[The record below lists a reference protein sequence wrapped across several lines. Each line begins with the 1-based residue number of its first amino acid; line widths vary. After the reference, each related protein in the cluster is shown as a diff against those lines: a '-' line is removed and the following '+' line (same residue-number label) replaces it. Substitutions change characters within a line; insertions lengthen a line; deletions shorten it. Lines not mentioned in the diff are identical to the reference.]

1 MSKINNRI
9 INYLLVRQKRA
20 ARHETFERAVEAELI
35 EHQMLGKNQR
45 DGVIWQL
52 PKNHLTLFTGDR
64 DHDHNIIQKAL
75 EASERN
81 TKSYC
86 YEQMDEFEE
95 PSNFDDDDKHL
106 SDKPD
111 QVKQSKSRKSN
122 SIELTQAELAGR
134 RDHVLSIIASHS
146 PSLKVSDVATA
157 LLLAQAFDRDEH
169 AIDRLLSII
178 RYKAP
183 IIGIRIPVHDFV
195 RQFGHMVE
203 SGLIMPFYTSLESI
217 IHGRTLTGH
226 FTPLADTK
234 RRRSMSCLSGSLI
247 REIEEDELRGI
258 VSKNVLTV
266 FKPLIIADEKNQ
278 PLPARLTSVVD
289 IMIEGNGIDAD
300 LIADVLSICCQI
312 SVDRSQL
319 LMKELDFV
327 PKNLG
332 IDDLAVAV
340 RPGRSLINI
349 INILMTLDEANAL
362 HENDQSDGKGLGQ
375 LGNSTTSRNRKKHTG
390 CFDVIE
396 PVQKA
401 AVTKP
406 NTGLKDKQ
414 SIRST
419 KPIKSKNHLFVE
431 QLTGYGKAQDWAIDL
446 KQDLTMWQDGEV
458 DWSDLSSRLLLS
470 GPPGTGKTTYAKAL
484 CNTLQIPLIT
494 TSIAR
499 WLEPSHLGDVLS
511 AITATFD
518 YAGEHSPCI
527 LFIDEVDNIGSRN
540 GSANGNKNGG
550 DDYWASLINR
560 LLELFD
566 GSSKTEGVI
575 IVGATNRPE
584 KIDAALLRS
593 GRLENHI
600 LIPPPNTEALIG
612 IISYHLGADLDAVV
626 VSKMNDINSDASPE
640 IDSLFAHNT
649 SPHGDRQP
657 ENLTPLNIIQI
668 GAQGYE

>member
-9 INYLLVRQKRA
+9 FNYLLARQKRA
-20 ARHETFERAVEAELI
+20 ARHEIFERAAEAELI

-45 DGVIWQL
+45 DGVIWRL
-52 PKNHLTLFTGDR
+52 TEDHATLFTGDR
-64 DHDHNIIQKAL
+64 DHDRNIIQKAL

-81 TKSYC
+81 ISNRQYD
-86 YEQMDEFEE
+86 EQVDEFEA
-95 PSNFDDDDKHL
+95 PSNFGDVGKLL

-111 QVKQSKSRKSN
+111 KPKQSKPSKPS
-122 SIELTQAELAGR
+122 SIELTQTELAER
-134 RDHVLSIIASHS
+134 YDHVLSIIASQA
-146 PSLKVSDVATA
+146 PSLKVSNVAAA
-157 LLLAQAFDRDEH
+157 LLLAKAFDRDENT
-169 AIDRLLSII
+169 IDKLLSII
-178 RYKAP
+178 RYKNP

-195 RQFGHMVE
+195 KQFSQMMEG
-203 SGLIMPFYTSLESI
+203 GLVMPYYTSLESI
-217 IHGRTLTGH
+217 IHGRTLTGN
-226 FTPLADTK
+226 FNTLADTK
-234 RRRSMSCLSGSLI
+234 RRKSYSCLSGFLV
-247 REIEEDELRGI
+247 REMEEDELRAV
-258 VSKNVLTV
+258 VSKDVLTA
-266 FKPLIIADEKNQ
+266 FKPLIIADEKDQ
-278 PLPARLTSVVD
+278 PLPARLASVID
-289 IMIEGNGIDAD
+289 IMIEGDGIDVD

-319 LMKELDFV
+319 LMKELGFE
-327 PKNLG
+327 PKHLG
-332 IDDLAVAV
+332 TDDLAVAM
-340 RPGRSLINI
+340 RPGRGLINI
-349 INILMTLDEANAL
+349 INILMTLDEANAS
-362 HENDQSDGKGLGQ
+362 HEDDQSDGKSVGRF
-375 LGNSTTSRNRKKHTG
+375 GNSASSRHSKNYTG

-396 PVQKA
+396 PQQKA

-406 NTGLKDKQ
+406 NTGPKDKH
-414 SIRST
+414 SST
-419 KPIKSKNHLFVE
+419 SNKSTKSKNHLFIE
-431 QLTGYGKAQDWAIDL
+431 QLAGYGKAQDWAIEL
-446 KQDLTMWQDGEV
+446 KQDLCMWQDGEV

-518 YAGEHSPCI
+518 YVNEHSPCI
-527 LFIDEVDNIGSRN
+527 LFIDEIDNIGSRN
-540 GSANGNKNGG
+540 GGTNGSKN

-560 LLELFD
+560 LLELLD

-593 GRLENHI
+593 GRLEKHI

-612 IISYHLGADLDAVV
+612 IISYQLGADLDAVLE
-626 VSKMNDINSDASPE
+626 SKMNAIISDTSPA

-649 SPHGDRQP
+649 STNGDRPP
-657 ENLTPLNIIQI
+657 EDLTLLNGVQT
-668 GAQGYE
+668 GVLAHE